1 MMRNKTFF
9 IVVLAAMLLVTA
21 CADTAIDRH
30 ALVMRNNPHVTKI
43 DSLHSLTVGNG
54 RFAFTADAT
63 GLQTFPEYYK
73 EGLSLGT
80 YSEWGWHSFPN
91 KEDYKIVETLQDHP
105 LPGHPHGIYAV
116 QFPEGPERNA
126 KAAEWFR
133 ANPHRLHLGN
143 IGFDSLLVSD
153 ITKIDQTLD
162 MWKGELHSHFLW
174 RKLPVTVTTSCNGD
188 SDIVSASVS
197 SSAKLAVGIRF
208 PYPTGS
214 YSSYCRFYC
223 LLCGN
228 QLEW

>member
-80 YSEWGWHSFPN
+80 YREFMPYNFQKVLNVMPKRQS
-91 KEDYKIVETLQDHP
+91 
-105 LPGHPHGIYAV
+105 
-116 QFPEGPERNA
+116 
-126 KAAEWFR
+126 
-133 ANPHRLHLGN
+133 
-143 IGFDSLLVSD
+143 GFV
-153 ITKIDQTLD
+153 
-162 MWKGELHSHFLW
+162 
-174 RKLPVTVTTSCNGD
+174 P
-188 SDIVSASVS
+188 
-197 SSAKLAVGIRF
+197 IR
-208 PYPTGS
+208 TA
-214 YSSYCRFYC
+214 CIW
-223 LLCGN
+223 
-228 QLEW
+228 EI

>member
-153 ITKIDQTLD
+153 ITKIDQTL
-162 MWKGELHSHFLW
+162 
-174 RKLPVTVTTSCNGD
+174 
-188 SDIVSASVS
+188 
-197 SSAKLAVGIRF
+197 
-208 PYPTGS
+208 
-214 YSSYCRFYC
+214 
-223 LLCGN
+223 
-228 QLEW
+228 QLSFVQFRHQ

>member
-1 MMRNKTFF
+1 MRNKTFF

-54 RFAFTADAT
+54 RFAFPADAT

-105 LPGHPHGIYAV
+105 LPDCPARAASIDA
-116 QFPEGPERNA
+116 FNA
-126 KAAEWFR
+126 SRLVCPVISIIRLTASLIDRIAWF
-133 ANPHRLHLGN
+133 
-143 IGFDSLLVSD
+143 
-153 ITKIDQTLD
+153 
-162 MWKGELHSHFLW
+162 
-174 RKLPVTVTTSCNGD
+174 
-188 SDIVSASVS
+188 VS
-197 SSAKLAVGIRF
+197 SI
-208 PYPTGS
+208 
-214 YSSYCRFYC
+214 
-223 LLCGN
+223 
-228 QLEW
+228 

>member
-9 IVVLAAMLLVTA
+9 IVVLAAMLRVTA

-91 KEDYKIVETLQDHP
+91 KED
-105 LPGHPHGIYAV
+105 
-116 QFPEGPERNA
+116 
-126 KAAEWFR
+126 
-133 ANPHRLHLGN
+133 
-143 IGFDSLLVSD
+143 
-153 ITKIDQTLD
+153 
-162 MWKGELHSHFLW
+162 
-174 RKLPVTVTTSCNGD
+174 
-188 SDIVSASVS
+188 
-197 SSAKLAVGIRF
+197 
-208 PYPTGS
+208 
-214 YSSYCRFYC
+214 
-223 LLCGN
+223 
-228 QLEW
+228 

>member
-1 MMRNKTFF
+1 MRNKTFF

-105 LPGHPHGIYAV
+105 LPGHPHGMPYNFQKV
-116 QFPEGPERNA
+116 LNVMPKRQS
-126 KAAEWFR
+126 
-133 ANPHRLHLGN
+133 
-143 IGFDSLLVSD
+143 GFV
-153 ITKIDQTLD
+153 
-162 MWKGELHSHFLW
+162 
-174 RKLPVTVTTSCNGD
+174 P
-188 SDIVSASVS
+188 
-197 SSAKLAVGIRF
+197 IR
-208 PYPTGS
+208 TA
-214 YSSYCRFYC
+214 CIW
-223 LLCGN
+223 
-228 QLEW
+228 EI